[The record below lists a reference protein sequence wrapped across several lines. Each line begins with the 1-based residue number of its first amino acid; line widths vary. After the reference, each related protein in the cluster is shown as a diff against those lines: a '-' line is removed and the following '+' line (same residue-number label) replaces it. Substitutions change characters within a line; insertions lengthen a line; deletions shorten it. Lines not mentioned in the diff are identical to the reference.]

1 MPKIHGLCPSLWRN
15 HMEEK
20 DFIAILKQMTLEEKA
35 SLCSGET
42 FWRTKAVDR
51 LGIPSVW
58 MTDGP
63 NGLRKEKQGAGTNIM
78 KPAETATC
86 FPTAVTA
93 ASSWDVEI
101 LEEMGKAIAEEA
113 KALGVST
120 VLGPGINIK
129 RSPLCG
135 RNFEY
140 MSEDPFLAGNLATAY
155 VNGVQKEGVGVSVK
169 HFCAN
174 NQEHLRMSIDTIVD
188 ERALREIY
196 LTAFE
201 TVIKNAQPATV
212 MSSYNC
218 LAGTHMSDHKR
229 MLNDILR
236 EEWGF
241 KGIVVSDW
249 GGMNNRIESVKAGN
263 DLEMPGNKGM
273 NDRRI
278 VKAVK
283 DGTLAEEDLDRVV
296 LRLIKFAFNAKASEV
311 AGADQKLDAHHEV
324 SRHIAEAGAVL
335 LKNDDNALPLRHEQ
349 NIAVI
354 GSLAKNLRYQ
364 GSGSSHINPPKT
376 VSFYEAMQANGQK
389 FEYAEGYTL
398 KGDGYKE
405 KLIKQ
410 ACEVAKGKDAVLVF
424 IGLTDSYES
433 EGFDRKHINLPESHN
448 ILVQELAKVNENIIV
463 VLSGGSPVKVSKWEA
478 QAKAILNLYLGG
490 QAAGEAAYN
499 LIYGNV
505 NPSGKLAETFPFRN
519 HDNISSRYFP
529 MGPRSVEYRE
539 SVYVGYRYFDSAEK
553 KVQYPFGHGLSYTT
567 FEYSDLALSAKQ
579 ITEGEELVATFK
591 IKNTGSIAGAEV
603 AELYVSD
610 VESSIFRPK
619 KELKG
624 FKKVFLNPG
633 EEKEVSISLGNRAF
647 SYYNVLIKDWHVES
661 GDFRILIGSSS
672 RDIRLEDSVNV
683 ISANPDA
690 PIPNYH
696 EVAPYYYDLTEEVE
710 QKKRI
715 PAEQFAALYGATLV
729 ENTPYVKGELTIDN
743 SVEQC
748 ACTGVGKFLYKVL
761 VFGSKLVAI
770 GTENPDMITQSV
782 KDMPLRSFSGFTGGL
797 VSQMSVDGIVD
808 MCNGTKG
815 GFKKF
820 CQGFRKKNR

>member
-296 LRLIKFAFNAKASEV
+296 LRLIKFAFNAKESEV

-324 SRHIAEAGAVL
+324 SRRIAEAGAVL

-633 EEKEVSISLGNRAF
+633 EEKEVSISLGSRAF